1 MKKIISIKDLDIV
14 QKNFQQ
20 MVIRGNGKDDF
31 NQIVNKE
38 ISILPPAKN
47 LEIVENKD
55 LIFGK
60 NSFDQWSLIFLVE
73 KNYKDII
80 KIVSNL
86 NLHENILASDYSY
99 GQVYFEI
106 SGKNKIEFLNKLTQ
120 FDFREKNF
128 PNFSM
133 AQTLIARID
142 CSIYHLKEKYIITCN
157 KSFED
162 YFTQRLADSINL

>member
-60 NSFDQWSLIFLVE
+60 NSLINGV
-73 KNYKDII
+73 
-80 KIVSNL
+80 
-86 NLHENILASDYSY
+86 
-99 GQVYFEI
+99 
-106 SGKNKIEFLNKLTQ
+106 
-120 FDFREKNF
+120 
-128 PNFSM
+128 
-133 AQTLIARID
+133 
-142 CSIYHLKEKYIITCN
+142 
-157 KSFED
+157 
-162 YFTQRLADSINL
+162 

>member
-1 MKKIISIKDLDIV
+1 
-14 QKNFQQ
+14 

-120 FDFREKNF
+120 FDFREKE
-128 PNFSM
+128 FS
-133 AQTLIARID
+133 
-142 CSIYHLKEKYIITCN
+142 
-157 KSFED
+157 
-162 YFTQRLADSINL
+162 

>member
-60 NSFDQWSLIFLVE
+60 NSFDQWSLIFLVK

-142 CSIYHLKEKYIITCN
+142 CSIYNLKEKILLTCN
-157 KSFED
+157 RSFED
-162 YFTQRLADSINL
+162 YFRKRLIDLINI